1 MKKLF
6 LLIIASWAT
15 SCLPDPGPE
24 RFLAQKLTK
33 AFTAKTLSSKI
44 DELTQAKQALTE
56 TNKKLEKEKVLDQS
70 FYHGTLSGSVG
81 IGVPAG
87 CAYFSVITFLSVPFV
102 AIGFGT
108 AVACSLLQDMY
119 RTSKDDKKNTTSN
132 ERVFAHAKGIGSVG
146 AVTFLGGL
154 AQKHLNNPE

>member
-1 MKKLF
+1 MLLLTVTSLAISCFSVKASVFKKQSGSKTALSKSTPKTIKPKKSAEEI
-6 LLIIASWAT
+6 L
-15 SCLPDPGPE
+15 
-24 RFLAQKLTK
+24 KL
-33 AFTAKTLSSKI
+33 
-44 DELTQAKQALTE
+44 QKQA
-56 TNKKLEKEKVLDQS
+56 VLDASRNQGAIA
-70 FYHGTLSGSVG
+70 GTVG
-81 IGVPAG
+81 ICVPAG

-154 AQKHLNNPE
+154 AQKHLSNPDS